1 MSINPKAA
9 LDAVLAAP
17 ITVAPGVAVHPLTL
31 DLFAK
36 LDAVGCPVFTGAPC
50 RAAEMIPSFYLATH
64 PDAPV
69 EGVADAAAAWAR
81 TLPAGLFSPLAKAFG
96 RQVDIA
102 EHVVPSAG
110 EHDGRPKAA
119 TAG

>member
-9 LDAVLAAP
+9 LDAILAAP

-50 RAAEMIPSFYLATH
+50 RAADMIPSFFLATH
-64 PDAPV
+64 PEAPV
-69 EGVADAAAAWAR
+69 DGVADAAAAWAR
-81 TLPAGLFSPLAKAFG
+81 TLPAALFVPLAKAFG
-96 RQVDIA
+96 RQVTIA
-102 EHVVPSAG
+102 ESVVPAAG
-110 EHDGRPKAA
+110 ADDGRPKAA